1 MPKIKNII
9 IFIAIG
15 TIFVLIYIFF
25 IKPAPKDAATLISS
39 SGTSVVSNTVA
50 GNTNEA
56 IAQDFLSLLLNVKN
70 IKLDDAIFSDV
81 AFISLDDSNS
91 ITLIP
96 DGTEGRINP
105 FAKFGN
111 DVATILP
118 TTCTLPKV
126 LNTSTNTCVM
136 PVTCIL
142 PQVRNTETNTCVN
155 PLSN

>member
-9 IFIAIG
+9 IFITIG
-15 TIFVLIYIFF
+15 TVFVLIYIFF
-25 IKPAPKDAATLISS
+25 IKPAPNDVATLISS
-39 SGTSVVSNTVA
+39 SETPIVSNTVT